1 MKKLL
6 ASTALA
12 VTLLMSG
19 CAGADA
25 PDSKAAQNPAPKVQ
39 TAQNKTQ
46 QSQAAAQGIKLKLQ
60 VDGKNI
66 IVVLADNAAAK
77 RLIDMLPAGINLND
91 FNHTEKIGYFKNK
104 LTGDGAPRGHA
115 PKAGDVCVYVPWG
128 NISVFYKDFRYT
140 DDLIYLGHV
149 EQGLDILSTQQS
161 DFKVNFSIEH

>member
-39 TAQNKTQ
+39 YAQNKTQ
-46 QSQAAAQGIKLKLQ
+46 QSQSVAQGMQ

-77 RLIDMLPAGINLND
+77 RLIDMLPAEINLND

-115 PKAGDVCVYVPWG
+115 LKAGDVCLCSMG
-128 NISVFYKDFRYT
+128 
-140 DDLIYLGHV
+140 
-149 EQGLDILSTQQS
+149 
-161 DFKVNFSIEH
+161 

>member
-39 TAQNKTQ
+39 SAQNKTQ
-46 QSQAAAQGIKLKLQ
+46 QSQSAAQGTKLKLQ

-66 IVVLADNAAAK
+66 IVVLADNAAVK

>member
-12 VTLLMSG
+12 VTLLISG

-25 PDSKAAQNPAPKVQ
+25 PDSKAAQ
-39 TAQNKTQ
+39 
-46 QSQAAAQGIKLKLQ
+46 
-60 VDGKNI
+60 
-66 IVVLADNAAAK
+66 
-77 RLIDMLPAGINLND
+77 RLIDMLPAEITLSD

-104 LTGDGAPRGHA
+104 LTGDGAPRGYA
-115 PKAGDVCVYVPWG
+115 PKAGDVCIYVPWG
-128 NISVFYKDFRYT
+128 NISVFYEDFRYT
-140 DDLIYLGHV
+140 NDLVYLGHV

>member
-39 TAQNKTQ
+39 SAQNKTQ
-46 QSQAAAQGIKLKLQ
+46 QSQSAAQGTKLKLQ

-77 RLIDMLPAGINLND
+77 RLIDMLPAEINLND
-91 FNHTEKIGYFKNK
+91 FNHTEKIKISLLGTERHEGM
-104 LTGDGAPRGHA
+104 LRRPEM
-115 PKAGDVCVYVPWG
+115 CVFMFHGV
-128 NISVFYKDFRYT
+128 I
-140 DDLIYLGHV
+140 
-149 EQGLDILSTQQS
+149 
-161 DFKVNFSIEH
+161 

>member
-39 TAQNKTQ
+39 SAQNKTQ
-46 QSQAAAQGIKLKLQ
+46 QSQSAAQGTKLKLQ

-77 RLIDMLPAGINLND
+77 RLIDMLPV
-91 FNHTEKIGYFKNK
+91 NHTEKIGYFKNK
-104 LTGDGAPRGHA
+104 LTGDG
-115 PKAGDVCVYVPWG
+115 DMCVYVPWG

>member
-39 TAQNKTQ
+39 SAQNKTQ
-46 QSQAAAQGIKLKLQ
+46 QSQSAAQGTKLKLQ

-91 FNHTEKIGYFKNK
+91 FNHTDKVGYVQNK
-104 LTGDGAPRGHA
+104 LNGDGATRGHA
-115 PKAGDVCVYVPWG
+115 QKAGAV
-128 NISVFYKDFRYT
+128 SV
-140 DDLIYLGHV
+140 
-149 EQGLDILSTQQS
+149 
-161 DFKVNFSIEH
+161 

>member
-12 VTLLMSG
+12 VTLLISG

-46 QSQAAAQGIKLKLQ
+46 QSQAAAQGTKLKLQ

-66 IVVLADNAAAK
+66 VVALADN
-77 RLIDMLPAGINLND
+77 
-91 FNHTEKIGYFKNK
+91 
-104 LTGDGAPRGHA
+104 A
-115 PKAGDVCVYVPWG
+115 PKAGDVCIYVPWG
-128 NISVFYKDFRYT
+128 NISVFYEDFRYT
-140 DDLIYLGHV
+140 DDLVYLGHV

>member
-1 MKKLL
+1 MDYFLFNF
-6 ASTALA
+6 SGVQFHYT
-12 VTLLMSG
+12 MS
-19 CAGADA
+19 
-25 PDSKAAQNPAPKVQ
+25 
-39 TAQNKTQ
+39 
-46 QSQAAAQGIKLKLQ
+46 
-60 VDGKNI
+60 
-66 IVVLADNAAAK
+66 
-77 RLIDMLPAGINLND
+77 R
-91 FNHTEKIGYFKNK
+91 YFKNK

>member
-6 ASTALA
+6 ASIALA

-25 PDSKAAQNPAPKVQ
+25 PDIKAAQNPAPKVQ
-39 TAQNKTQ
+39 SAQNKTQ
-46 QSQAAAQGIKLKLQ
+46 QSQSAAQGTKLKLQ

-77 RLIDMLPAGINLND
+77 RLIDMLPAEINLND

-104 LTGDGAPRGHA
+104 LTGDG
-115 PKAGDVCVYVPWG
+115 DVCIYVPWG

>member
-12 VTLLMSG
+12 VTLLISG

-25 PDSKAAQNPAPKVQ
+25 PDSKAAQDPVPKVQ

-60 VDGKNI
+60 VDSKNI
-66 IVVLADNAAAK
+66 VVALADNAAAK
-77 RLIDMLPAGINLND
+77 RLIDMLPAEITLSD

-104 LTGDGAPRGHA
+104 LTGDGAPRGYA
-115 PKAGDVCVYVPWG
+115 PKAGDVCIYE
-128 NISVFYKDFRYT
+128 DFRYT
-140 DDLIYLGHV
+140 DDLVYLGHV
-149 EQGLDILSTQQS
+149 EQGLDILSTQQR

>member
-12 VTLLMSG
+12 VTLLISG

-25 PDSKAAQNPAPKVQ
+25 PDSKAAQNHAPKVQ

-60 VDGKNI
+60 VDSKNI
-66 IVVLADNAAAK
+66 VVALADNAAAK
-77 RLIDMLPAGINLND
+77 RLIDMLPAEITLSD

-104 LTGDGAPRGHA
+104 LTGDGAP
-115 PKAGDVCVYVPWG
+115 
-128 NISVFYKDFRYT
+128 
-140 DDLIYLGHV
+140 
-149 EQGLDILSTQQS
+149 
-161 DFKVNFSIEH
+161 

>member
-6 ASTALA
+6 ASTVLA

-39 TAQNKTQ
+39 SAQNKTQ
-46 QSQAAAQGIKLKLQ
+46 QSQSAAQGTK
-60 VDGKNI
+60 
-66 IVVLADNAAAK
+66 
-77 RLIDMLPAGINLND
+77 
-91 FNHTEKIGYFKNK
+91 HTEKIGYFKNK
-104 LTGDGAPRGHA
+104 LTGDGAPRGYA
-115 PKAGDVCVYVPWG
+115 PKAGDVCIYVPWG

>member
-6 ASTALA
+6 ASTALV
-12 VTLLMSG
+12 VTLLISG

-25 PDSKAAQNPAPKVQ
+25 PDSKAVQDPTPKVQ
-39 TAQNKTQ
+39 SAQNKTQ
-46 QSQAAAQGIKLKLQ
+46 QSQSAAQGTKLKLQ

-77 RLIDMLPAGINLND
+77 RLIDMLPAEINLND

-115 PKAGDVCVYVPWG
+115 PKA
-128 NISVFYKDFRYT
+128 
-140 DDLIYLGHV
+140 
-149 EQGLDILSTQQS
+149 
-161 DFKVNFSIEH
+161 

>member
-6 ASTALA
+6 ASTVLA

-39 TAQNKTQ
+39 SAQNKTQ
-46 QSQAAAQGIKLKLQ
+46 QSQSAAQGTKLKLQ

-66 IVVLADNAAAK
+66 IVVLADNAAAN
-77 RLIDMLPAGINLND
+77 RLIDMLPAEINLND
-91 FNHTEKIGYFKNK
+91 FNHTEKIGYFKNNFFE
-104 LTGDGAPRGHA
+104 DGAPRRHA
-115 PKAGDVCVYVPWG
+115 PKARD
-128 NISVFYKDFRYT
+128 VFYKDFRYT